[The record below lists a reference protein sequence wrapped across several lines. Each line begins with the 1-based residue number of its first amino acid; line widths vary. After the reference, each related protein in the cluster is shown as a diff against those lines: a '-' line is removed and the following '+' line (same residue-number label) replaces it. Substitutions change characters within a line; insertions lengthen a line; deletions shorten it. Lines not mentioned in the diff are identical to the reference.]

1 MGLYNNSNFITFT
14 KMTVLTLRALT
25 LCRTIFE
32 TLVIGT
38 MPFKQIVRISYRD
51 TIKVDLL
58 YN

>member
-1 MGLYNNSNFITFT
+1 MGLYNNLNFITFT
-14 KMTVLTLRALT
+14 KMTVLTLTALT

-38 MPFKQIVRISYRD
+38 MPLKQIVRISYRD
-51 TIKVDLL
+51 TIRVDLL